1 MVIREYEPSD
11 AEALADFFARNL
23 EGVLSAQGVEHAGDA
38 FPARAHLANWV
49 VPQDDGIAG
58 WAYAH
63 LKSAVDLGIGY
74 LRVVVDPAA
83 RGGGIGSALWNR
95 AVEHLSALQPR
106 KLTTDVDDFPDSI
119 AFIERRGFQATR
131 RSIVSALDLRS
142 ASPPESELPGSLTLS
157 LRRLAGREGEM
168 FELFL
173 AAERDVPADDPRG
186 QLLTFADWERE
197 TLQHHDLSQDGSF
210 FVIEHGRL
218 LAFALLLVDH
228 GRRAGWNE
236 MTGTHPEH
244 RGRGLATLAKSAA
257 IRWARSN
264 GIERILTNND
274 AENAPILAINGRLGY
289 QPVKVLID
297 YERELE

>member
-1 MVIREYEPSD
+1 MVIREYEPAD

-106 KLTTDVDDFPDSI
+106 KLTTDVDDSPDSI

-142 ASPPESELPGSLTLS
+142 ASPPESELPGSLTLVS
-157 LRRLAGREGEM
+157 LRKLAEREAEM

-186 QLLTFADWERE
+186 QLLTFADWQRE

-218 LAFALLLVDH
+218 LAFALLLVDTA
-228 GRRAGWNE
+228 GRRDGKGW
-236 MTGTHPEH
+236 TGQRRRH
-244 RGRGLATLAKSAA
+244 GGS
-257 IRWARSN
+257 
-264 GIERILTNND
+264 G
-274 AENAPILAINGRLGY
+274 
-289 QPVKVLID
+289 
-297 YERELE
+297 

>member
-1 MVIREYEPSD
+1 MVIRQYEPSD

-83 RGGGIGSALWNR
+83 RGGGIGGALWNR

-157 LRRLAGREGEM
+157 LRRLAR
-168 FELFL
+168 
-173 AAERDVPADDPRG
+173 
-186 QLLTFADWERE
+186 
-197 TLQHHDLSQDGSF
+197 
-210 FVIEHGRL
+210 
-218 LAFALLLVDH
+218 
-228 GRRAGWNE
+228 
-236 MTGTHPEH
+236 
-244 RGRGLATLAKSAA
+244 LAKSAA
-257 IRWARSN
+257 MRWSRSN
-264 GIERILTNND
+264 GIESILTNND

-297 YERELE
+297 Y